1 VNDRRDVY
9 PMGKLRWLGSAIQGA
24 VVAVAFFAAVV
35 VFRLGWFFPIVAVVG
50 AAVAAMVAARWGES
64 QGCRI
69 GRIALALGSYA
80 LVFAILVWALV
91 GHQSVRTFQAT
102 WQDHGVGNFRQDAE
116 VFFEFVDYPQPRYWG
131 VLDSPSRPLAAD
143 GTASVQIDF
152 LVTSDLGCVRGFRHV
167 RIGDIVDPAVIN
179 GNGGYSRG
187 GQSVRSPWA
196 SDFWW
201 CQ

>member
-1 VNDRRDVY
+1 MNDRRDVY

-131 VLDSPSRPLAAD
+131 VLDSPSRPARRRWYGIGPDRLP
-143 GTASVQIDF
+143 GN
-152 LVTSDLGCVRGFRHV
+152 LRLGLRPGL
-167 RIGDIVDPAVIN
+167 PA
-179 GNGGYSRG
+179 
-187 GQSVRSPWA
+187 RSNW
-196 SDFWW
+196 
-201 CQ
+201 